1 MSTDASPPPAVRRVP
16 IVNGWRWIVG
26 GWRLFL
32 RKPLTWIVFTGVM
45 WAIVAVSGLH
55 WILASLVAIL
65 LPVFLAGWARA
76 CAAAE
81 RGESIPVTMLFDGF
95 RRQARDLVSIGSFNA
110 VANVLVLLIVFA
122 IGGDTL
128 AKLMSDPA
136 AAGAHPE
143 EVAEALPQIMRALL
157 VGMFFGVPVAMSVWF
172 APFSI
177 ALDQR
182 KPLAAL
188 LASLRGMVINT
199 LPMFVYGLVF
209 AGVGYALYHL
219 FAQMMKPPDA
229 FALAVW
235 LMMPV
240 LVPSVYVSYRDI
252 FGGETGG

>member
-45 WAIVAVSGLH
+45 WVIVAASGLH
-55 WILASLVAIL
+55 WMLASLVAIL

-95 RRQARDLVSIGSFNA
+95 RHRPRDLVSIGSFNA

-136 AAGAHPE
+136 AASAHPE
-143 EVAEALPQIMRALL
+143 EVADALPQIMRALL
-157 VGMFFGVPVAMSVWF
+157 VGMLFGIPVAMSVWF

-182 KPLAAL
+182 RPLAAL
-188 LASLRGMVINT
+188 LASLRGMLINT

-209 AGVGYALYHL
+209 AGAGYGLYHL
-219 FAQMMKPPDA
+219 FASVMEPPQA
-229 FALAVW
+229 FTLAVW
-235 LMMPV
+235 MMMPV

-252 FGGETGG
+252 FGGEVGG

>member
-1 MSTDASPPPAVRRVP
+1 MRRVP
-16 IVNGWRWIVG
+16 IVNGWHWIVG

-32 RKPLTWIVFTGVM
+32 RKPLTWIVFTAVM
-45 WAIVAVSGLH
+45 WAIVAASGLH
-55 WILASLVAIL
+55 WMLASLVAIL

-95 RRQARDLVSIGSFNA
+95 RHRPRDLVSIGSFNA

-136 AAGAHPE
+136 AASAHPE
-143 EVAEALPQIMRALL
+143 EVADALPQIMRALL
-157 VGMFFGVPVAMSVWF
+157 VGMFFGIPVAMSVWF
-172 APFSI
+172 APFGV

-182 KPLAAL
+182 KPLQAL
-188 LASLRGMVINT
+188 LASLRGMLINT

-209 AGVGYALYHL
+209 AGAGYGLYHL
-219 FAQMMKPPDA
+219 FAAVMEPPQA

-235 LMMPV
+235 LLMPV

-252 FGGETGG
+252 FGSETGG